1 MEKEDK
7 IIKALLNDE
16 FIEKA
21 PDGFTER
28 IMNAIEVAELQKDE
42 NTIRTDWPYLLAIA
56 GSIILAIGIISIID
70 SSIITHYYHT
80 FIGYL
85 LGFFEQII
93 GIFGNS
99 QLKNT
104 AVPSGSGLVIGTFII
119 ILALLFF
126 DNIVLR
132 KRRSLNL
139 FMWSF

>member
-16 FIEKA
+16 FFEKA
-21 PDGFTER
+21 PEGFTER
-28 IMNAIEVAELQKDE
+28 IMNAIEVAELEKEE

-56 GSIILAIGIISIID
+56 GSIILALGIIFIID
-70 SSIITHYYHT
+70 GSIITYYYQT
-80 FIGYL
+80 FTGYI
-85 LGFFEQII
+85 LGFFDQII
-93 GIFGNS
+93 GIFVNS

-104 AVPSGSGLVIGTFII
+104 AVLSGSELVIGTFLI

-126 DNIVLR
+126 DSIVLR

>member
-21 PDGFTER
+21 PEGFTER
-28 IMNAIEVAELQKDE
+28 IMNAIEVAELEKEE
-42 NTIRTDWPYLLAIA
+42 NTIRADWPYLLAIA
-56 GSIILAIGIISIID
+56 ASIILALGIISMID
-70 SSIITHYYHT
+70 SSFITHYYQT
-80 FIGYL
+80 FTGYL
-85 LGFFEQII
+85 LGFFDQII

-104 AVPSGSGLVIGTFII
+104 AVPSGNGLVIGTFVIVV
-119 ILALLFF
+119 ALLFF
-126 DNIVLR
+126 DNVLLR

-139 FMWSF
+139 FIWSF

>member
-21 PDGFTER
+21 PEGFTER
-28 IMNAIEVAELQKDE
+28 IMNAIEVAELQKEE
-42 NTIRTDWPYLLAIA
+42 NTIRTDWPYLLAIV
-56 GSIILAIGIISIID
+56 GSIILALGIIFIID
-70 SSIITHYYHT
+70 SSIITHYYQT
-80 FIGYL
+80 FTGYIS
-85 LGFFEQII
+85 GFFNQII
-93 GIFGNS
+93 SIFGNS
-99 QLKNT
+99 QLKIT
-104 AVPSGSGLVIGTFII
+104 TIYSSSGLVIGTFVI

-126 DNIVLR
+126 DSIVLR

>member
-7 IIKALLNDE
+7 IIKALLNEE

-28 IMNAIEVAELQKDE
+28 IMNAIEVAELEREE
-42 NTIRTDWPYLLAIA
+42 NTIRTDWPYLLAIV
-56 GSIILAIGIISIID
+56 GSIILALGIIFIID
-70 SSIITHYYHT
+70 SSIITHYYQT

-85 LGFFEQII
+85 SGFFNQII

-104 AVPSGSGLVIGTFII
+104 AVPSGSGLALGTFLI

-132 KRRSLNL
+132 NKRSLNL
-139 FMWSF
+139 FIWSF

>member
-21 PDGFTER
+21 PEGFTER
-28 IMNAIEVAELQKDE
+28 IMNAIEVAELEKEE
-42 NTIRTDWPYLLAIA
+42 NTIRTDWPYLLAIV
-56 GSIILAIGIISIID
+56 GSIILALGIIFIID
-70 SSIITHYYHT
+70 SSIITHYYQT
-80 FIGYL
+80 FTGYIS
-85 LGFFEQII
+85 GFFNQII
-93 GIFGNS
+93 SIFGNS
-99 QLKNT
+99 QLKIT
-104 AVPSGSGLVIGTFII
+104 TIYSSRGLVIGTFVI

-126 DNIVLR
+126 DSIVLR